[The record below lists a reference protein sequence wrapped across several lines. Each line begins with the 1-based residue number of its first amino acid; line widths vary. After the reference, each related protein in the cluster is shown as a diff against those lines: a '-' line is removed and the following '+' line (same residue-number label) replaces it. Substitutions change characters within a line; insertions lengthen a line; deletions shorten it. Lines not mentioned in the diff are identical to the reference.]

1 MVDEA
6 QHPNWSRIAKLHPQ
20 LREHVQFYPQDYRG
34 ERWYVLSDLSSR
46 RQLRFNSAAY
56 AFIARLDGELD
67 VDTAWRRAVA
77 AQGEA
82 ALDQDEAIDILT
94 QLFAV
99 DVLRSGLPAEAT
111 RFFERFAHE
120 QNVRSKNLLRNPLAI
135 RIPLFNP
142 NRFLE
147 VTLPWL
153 RPLFS
158 RPAALLW
165 LGVVSFAAVLALLNF
180 AALSGASQRV
190 LAPENLLLL
199 LLSFVVI
206 KAIHEFAHAYAVKM
220 WGGDV
225 TEMGLTVLVLAPV
238 PYVDASS
245 AWLFRDKHKRMLVG
259 AAGMVAEL
267 LVAALALFVWLLV
280 EPGMVRETAFNVLLI
295 GGVSTLLFNSNPL
308 IRFDGYYIL
317 QDWLEIPNLATR
329 ANRYYLYLIQR
340 YGFGLTGQY
349 PPVTAPGEQH
359 WFVLYGLLSF
369 FYRLFILVLIILF
382 LAEHYLILGVAL
394 GAWAFMT
401 QVVLPLG
408 KAGVFLVKSPKLVS
422 QRPRALLIT
431 SAIAGMLLVFL
442 CLVPLPLRTQVEGV
456 VWVSDQAQVYAET
469 EGFVEEVLFASGST
483 VKPGEVI
490 ARLRSPVL
498 SKNLVKLTARQRE
511 LQLKSVGLE
520 ALQRVQ
526 SNMIKDELA
535 ALEAEL
541 LVLRQQE
548 AALVI
553 RSKVAGQLVWPDQEG
568 LKGCHFEQGQLLA
581 YVISP
586 ASLMVRAL
594 VPQSRI
600 GLVKQGI
607 KKVEV
612 RLSERLHEAIPVSIL
627 RSTSGGS
634 TVLPSRA
641 LGAAGGG
648 AIAVLRDDASGK
660 TAAEHVFSVDLG
672 LPSDR
677 PLRGIGERVYVRFDH
692 GAEPLAYQWFRLG
705 RQLLLSRLLF

>member
-1 MVDEA
+1 MVDET

-46 RQLRFNSAAY
+46 RQLRFNAAAY
-56 AFIARLDGELD
+56 AFIARLDGDLD

-82 ALDQDEAIDILT
+82 ALDQYEAIDILT

-99 DVLRSGLPAEAT
+99 DVLRTGLPAEAT
-111 RFFERFAHE
+111 RFFERFTHE
-120 QNVRSKNLLRNPLAI
+120 QNLRSKNLLRNPLAI

-142 NRFLE
+142 NAFLE
-147 VTLPWL
+147 KTLPWL

-158 RPAALLW
+158 RSAVVLW
-165 LGVVSFAAVLALLNF
+165 LLTVSFAAVLALLNF
-180 AALSGASQRV
+180 TALSGASQRV
-190 LAPENLLLL
+190 LEPENLGLL

-206 KAIHEFAHAYAVKM
+206 KAIHEFAHAYSVKM

-225 TEMGLTVLVLAPV
+225 TEMGLTLLVLAPV

-267 LVAALALFVWLLV
+267 FVAALALFVWLLV
-280 EPGMVRETAFNVLLI
+280 EPGLVRDTAFNLMLI
-295 GGVSTLLFNSNPL
+295 GGVATLLFNSNPL
-308 IRFDGYYIL
+308 IRYDGYYML

-340 YGFGLTGQY
+340 YGFGLTHQQ
-349 PPVTAPGEQH
+349 PPVTATGEQA

-369 FYRLFILVLIILF
+369 FYRLFILLTIILF
-382 LAEHYLILGVAL
+382 LAERYLMLGVAL
-394 GAWAFMT
+394 GAWAFVM

-408 KAGVFLVKSPKLVS
+408 KAAVFLLNSPKLANT
-422 QRPRALLIT
+422 RPRALLLT
-431 SAIAGMLLVFL
+431 SAIMGVLLVL
-442 CLVPLPLRTQVEGV
+442 ICVVPMPLRTQVEGV
-456 VWVSDQAQVYAET
+456 VWVADQAQVYAET
-469 EGFVEEVLFASGST
+469 EGFVDEVLLPSGSA
-483 VKPGEVI
+483 VKEGEVI
-490 ARLRSPVL
+490 ARLRNPVL
-498 SKNLVKLTARQRE
+498 SNHLVKLAARQRE

-520 ALQRVQ
+520 ARQRVQ

-541 LVLRQQE
+541 QVLRQQE
-548 AALVI
+548 NALEL

-568 LKGCHFEQGQLLA
+568 LKGRYFEQGQLLA

-586 ASLMVRAL
+586 DALMVRAL
-594 VPQSRI
+594 VPQSKI
-600 GLVKQGI
+600 GLVKQGVKTTEI
-607 KKVEV
+607 
-612 RLSERLHEAIPVSIL
+612 RLSERLHEVIPVSIL
-627 RSTSGGS
+627 RSTPGGS
-634 TVLPSRA
+634 TALPSRA

-660 TAAEHVFSVDLG
+660 TAADNVFSVDLG
-672 LPSDR
+672 LPATL
-677 PLRGIGERVYVRFDH
+677 PLKGIGERVYVRFDH
-692 GAEPLAYQWFRLG
+692 GAEPLVYQWFRLG